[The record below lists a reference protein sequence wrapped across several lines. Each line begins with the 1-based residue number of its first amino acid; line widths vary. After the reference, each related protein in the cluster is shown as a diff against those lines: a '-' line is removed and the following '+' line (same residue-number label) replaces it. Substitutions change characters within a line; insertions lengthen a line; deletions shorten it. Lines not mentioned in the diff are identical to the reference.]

1 MSDPGP
7 GGPGDERRFLAAM
20 VDSSDDAI
28 VGKDLDGV
36 ILTWNH
42 GAERLYGYTAEE
54 LRGRSIRV
62 LFPDDRLDELD
73 GILET
78 IRTGR
83 RVERLETVR
92 RTKSGTLVDVS
103 VTVSPVRAAD
113 GTIVGGATIA
123 RDITARRQVEHAL
136 RTSEQRWRSII
147 ESAVDGI
154 VVIDSRGHIEAFN
167 PWAERLFGYAEAEV
181 VGRNVNMLMPLP
193 YREEHDG
200 YLSHYLTT
208 GIPRIIGSGRE
219 VTGRRRDGTTF
230 PVHLSVGEMV
240 VDGERKF
247 TGILHDLSARVR
259 MEEQLREQAAMAR
272 LGEMAA
278 VLAHEI
284 KNPLAGIRGAVQ
296 VIGSRLP
303 PESRDTEIATE
314 IVKRIDGLT
323 RLMKDVLIFARPPQ
337 PKPAAVDVGALLTLT
352 AGLLVADPDVAGIRV
367 EIDGAAPP
375 IMADAELLKI
385 AFANLLVNG
394 AHAMEGEG
402 VIHVSIEPVA
412 PWCRI
417 AFRDTGHG
425 IPTEN
430 LEKIFTPF
438 FTTKSKGTGLGLSTV
453 KRLVDA
459 HNGQIEIES
468 PAGGGT
474 VVILH
479 LPTGPTAQP

>member
-1 MSDPGP
+1 MSDPVP
-7 GGPGDERRFLAAM
+7 GGQVDDRGFLAAI
-20 VDSSDDAI
+20 VDSSEDAVI
-28 VGKDLDGV
+28 GKDLDGV
-36 ILTWNH
+36 ILTWNR
-42 GAERLYGYTAEE
+42 GAERLYGYSAEE
-54 LRGRSIRV
+54 VRGRSIR
-62 LFPDDRLDELD
+62 LLLPDDRLDELD
-73 GILET
+73 VILKT
-78 IRTGR
+78 IRNGR

-92 RTKSGTLVDVS
+92 RTKSGMLVDVA
-103 VTVSPVRAAD
+103 VTISPVRIAD

-123 RDITARRQVEHAL
+123 RDITALKQSEKAL
-136 RTSEQRWRSII
+136 RTSEQRWRSVV

-167 PWAERLFGYAEAEV
+167 PAAERLFGYGEAEV
-181 VGRNVNMLMPLP
+181 IGRNVNMLMPSP

-208 GIPRIIGSGRE
+208 GTARIIGSGRE
-219 VTGRRRDGTTF
+219 VEGRRRDGTTF
-230 PVHLSVGEMV
+230 PLHLSVSEMV
-240 VDGERKF
+240 VGGERKF
-247 TGILHDLSARVR
+247 TGIVHDLGARVR
-259 MEEQLREQAAMAR
+259 MEEQLREQTAMAR

-303 PESRDTEIATE
+303 QESRDAEIVTE
-314 IVKRIDGLT
+314 IVKRIDGLA

-337 PKPAAVDVGALLTLT
+337 PKPAAVDVGGLLRLT
-352 AGLLVADPDVAGIRV
+352 AGLLAADPDVALIRV
-367 EIDGAAPP
+367 EIEGAAPP

-402 VIHVSIEPVA
+402 VISVSIEA
-412 PWCRI
+412 LAASCRI
-417 AFRDTGHG
+417 AFQDAGPG
-425 IPTEN
+425 IPPEN
-430 LEKIFTPF
+430 REKIFTPF
-438 FTTKSKGTGLGLSTV
+438 FTTKSKGTGLGLPTV

-459 HNGQIEIES
+459 HGGRIEIEC

-479 LPTGPTAQP
+479 LPAAPTGQL

>member
-1 MSDPGP
+1 
-7 GGPGDERRFLAAM
+7 
-20 VDSSDDAI
+20 
-28 VGKDLDGV
+28 
-36 ILTWNH
+36 
-42 GAERLYGYTAEE
+42 
-54 LRGRSIRV
+54 
-62 LFPDDRLDELD
+62 
-73 GILET
+73 
-78 IRTGR
+78 
-83 RVERLETVR
+83 
-92 RTKSGTLVDVS
+92 
-103 VTVSPVRAAD
+103 
-113 GTIVGGATIA
+113 
-123 RDITARRQVEHAL
+123 
-136 RTSEQRWRSII
+136 
-147 ESAVDGI
+147 
-154 VVIDSRGHIEAFN
+154 
-167 PWAERLFGYAEAEV
+167 
-181 VGRNVNMLMPLP
+181 
-193 YREEHDG
+193 
-200 YLSHYLTT
+200 
-208 GIPRIIGSGRE
+208 
-219 VTGRRRDGTTF
+219 
-230 PVHLSVGEMV
+230 
-240 VDGERKF
+240 
-247 TGILHDLSARVR
+247 
-259 MEEQLREQAAMAR
+259 
-272 LGEMAA
+272 
-278 VLAHEI
+278 
-284 KNPLAGIRGAVQ
+284 
-296 VIGSRLP
+296 
-303 PESRDTEIATE
+303 
-314 IVKRIDGLT
+314 
-323 RLMKDVLIFARPPQ
+323 VLIFARPPQ